1 MQRYK
6 NWTFGKPD
14 YWLLICTLSSRNN
27 EKSKTV
33 FMGTKFYKT
42 MIFSAVLGLVAKN
55 CPYEVPGLPQSSCVS
70 QPEKLAPPVC
80 SQALSGWLKL
90 WAKTSKDCFG
100 LWGVKL
106 AIIKNM
112 KNEYFHTTDFAVDQ
126 RSCCSGE
133 NHFFLQIQWQR
144 NPLYFSHYFC
154 KNLLVWLLLTHFI
167 LAGLITV
174 ITCLGLPR
182 SFLLAIQSFGGE
194 AVLMFPFVRPSL
206 SKPLLSLFV
215 VVVCCFEAT

>member
-14 YWLLICTLSSRNN
+14 YWLLICTLSSKNN

-55 CPYEVPGLPQSSCVS
+55 CPCKVPGLPKSSCVS

-112 KNEYFHTTDFAVDQ
+112 KNEDFHTTDFAVDQ

-133 NHFFLQIQWQR
+133 NK
-144 NPLYFSHYFC
+144 FC
-154 KNLLVWLLLTHFI
+154 LSNSVTKKPIIRSLSFWKTLLVWLLLTHFL
-167 LAGLITV
+167 LAGPITV
-174 ITCLGLPR
+174 ITCLGLPQ

-194 AVLMFPFVRPSL
+194 AILMFPFVRPSL

-215 VVVCCFEAT
+215 VVVCCFEAA